1 MIDSIRLTRFKK
13 FKETRLELRPFTILT
28 GGSNAG
34 KTTVLQAIW
43 LALHSLHEGRLLS
56 VDRRTLQSKVSGTG
70 CYLFDLPF
78 VSREDLSGLF
88 YNRISR
94 NSSTYDENSGAML
107 ELTDERGNELKL
119 HVRELFKNINVKLLT
134 PEEELRAPRLQARA
148 PLYLQGGR
156 GVKLQEERLFPAAI
170 EARIAED
177 GGASSLRNRI
187 LDLKKQMPQK
197 YRYLEQLMEKEF
209 AFQICDMQFNES
221 SERYLISEYKE
232 KGMADAV
239 QLEFGSCGSGLLNIL
254 QLLSAILRYCP
265 EKSEVVL
272 LDRPDAGLDGIL
284 SLKLMDTLRKI
295 QEELGI
301 QIILT
306 TDSETVLRDSD
317 PSEVLPVI
325 AGAKVNRPLWTRSR
339 SCGNSVDKASA
350 EKQKSADPV
359 NQTSVENQMDLTQTE
374 EEKERQEAE
383 AVSDKIDLYLDA
395 YDLAQAKCSGKL
407 ALSSLGRRDIAILR
421 RIGMAVH
428 APAFVGRAVVPV
440 VQAKCGVFLNR
451 VPEQENGNA
460 PAGVQKDTISG
471 ESISVPEEEKQMQ
484 NDSQKEKDHDIGWTG
499 CRRAALWERELGDL
513 LGREIKVYAIT
524 QELRPTLE
532 AAWESL
538 KLRKNGAEG
547 QRGSGYAGT
556 LAAAN
561 LPEELRN
568 LFDLLAPEEEQ
579 GTETKAPETEPQK
592 TVRRDAYE
600 QLSFPL
606 E

>member
-1 MIDSIRLTRFKK
+1 MIDSIRLIRFKK

-34 KTTVLQAIW
+34 KTTVLQALW

-197 YRYLEQLMEKEF
+197 YRYLEQVMEEEF

-232 KGMADAV
+232 KGTADAV
-239 QLEFGSCGSGLLNIL
+239 QLEFGSCGSGILNIL

-265 EKSEVVL
+265 EKSEAVL
-272 LDRPDAGLDGIL
+272 LDHPDAGLDGIL

-306 TDSETVLRDSD
+306 TDSEPVLRDAE
-317 PSEVLPVI
+317 PEEVLPVI
-325 AGAKVNRPLWTRSR
+325 AGAKVNRPLWTEARDSAK
-339 SCGNSVDKASA
+339 SVDK
-350 EKQKSADPV
+350 KF
-359 NQTSVENQMDLTQTE
+359 VES
-374 EEKERQEAE
+374 QEAQ
-383 AVSDKIDLYLDA
+383 AVREKISIYLDA
-395 YDLAQAKCSGKL
+395 YDLAQVKCSGKL
-407 ALSSLGRRDIAILR
+407 ALCRLGRREIMTLR

-428 APAFVGRAVVPV
+428 APAFEGRTVVPV
-440 VQAKCGVFLNR
+440 VQAECGAFLNN
-451 VPEQENGNA
+451 VNEQDGNA
-460 PAGVQKDTISG
+460 AADAQKDMISDETIFAS
-471 ESISVPEEEKQMQ
+471 EEEKKLQ

-499 CRRAALWERELGDL
+499 CRRVALWERELGDL
-513 LGREIKVYAIT
+513 LGREIKVYDIT
-524 QELRPTLE
+524 QELRPALE

-547 QRGSGYAGT
+547 QSGSGYAGT
-556 LAAAN
+556 LTAAN

-579 GTETKAPETEPQK
+579 GTETKAPEPEPQK
-592 TVRRDAYE
+592 PVRRDAYE

>member
-1 MIDSIRLTRFKK
+1 MKQIADIRFDMTKKWIVERKTGDGGKTLIDSIRLIRFKK

-56 VDRRTLQSKVSGTG
+56 VERRTLQSKVSGTG

-78 VSREDLSGLF
+78 VSRDDLSGLF
-88 YNRISR
+88 YNRVSR
-94 NSSTYDENSGAML
+94 SSSTYDENSGAML
-107 ELTDERGNELKL
+107 EVTDERGNELKL
-119 HVRELFKNINVKLLT
+119 HVRELFKNVNVKLLT

-156 GVKLQEERLFPAAI
+156 GVNLQEERLFPAAM

-177 GGASSLRNRI
+177 GGFSALRNMI
-187 LDLKKQMPQK
+187 LDLKKQMPKK
-197 YRYLEQLMEKEF
+197 YHYLEQLLETEF
-209 AFQICDMQFNES
+209 AFRICDMQFNES
-221 SERYLISEYKE
+221 SERYLISEYEE
-232 KGMADAV
+232 KGAV
-239 QLEFGSCGSGLLNIL
+239 PSVRLEFGSCGSGMLNIL
-254 QLLSAILRYCP
+254 RLLAAILRCCP

-272 LDRPDAGLDGIL
+272 LDRPDAGLDGVL
-284 SLKLMDTLRKI
+284 SLKLMDALRKM

-306 TDSETVLRDSD
+306 SDSETVLRDAD

-325 AGAKVNRPLWTRSR
+325 AGAKVNRPLWTERSK
-339 SCGNSVDKASA
+339 CAKPVD
-350 EKQKSADPV
+350 
-359 NQTSVENQMDLTQTE
+359 TC
-374 EEKERQEAE
+374 
-383 AVSDKIDLYLDA
+383 LDA

-407 ALSSLGRRDIAILR
+407 ALCTLGRQEIAQLK

-428 APAFVGRAVVPV
+428 APAFAGGTIVPV
-440 VQAKCGVFLNR
+440 VQVGCGVFPNR
-451 VPEQENGNA
+451 ASEQENGNEA
-460 PAGVQKDTISG
+460 AGVQKDMVSDETIVAS
-471 ESISVPEEEKQMQ
+471 EEEKKLQ
-484 NDSQKEKDHDIGWTG
+484 NDSQKEKDHDIDRTEY
-499 CRRAALWERELGDL
+499 CHVALWERELSDL

-524 QELRPTLE
+524 QELRAE
-532 AAWESL
+532 IEVSWERL
-538 KLRKNGAEG
+538 KLRKNGANG
-547 QRGSGYAGT
+547 QSGSGYTGEAVT
-556 LAAAN
+556 AES
-561 LPEELRN
+561 LPEELQN

-579 GTETKAPETEPQK
+579 EAEEKKTEEEPQK
-592 TVRRDAYE
+592 TVRKDAYE

>member
-1 MIDSIRLTRFKK
+1 MIDSIRLIRFKK

-197 YRYLEQLMEKEF
+197 YRYLEQVMEKEF

-306 TDSETVLRDSD
+306 TDSETVLRDAD

-325 AGAKVNRPLWTRSR
+325 AGAKVNRPLWTENRNSVK
-339 SCGNSVDKASA
+339 SVDKIFA
-350 EKQKSADPV
+350 ES
-359 NQTSVENQMDLTQTE
+359 
-374 EEKERQEAE
+374 QEAQ
-383 AVSDKIDLYLDA
+383 AVREKISIYLDA

-407 ALSSLGRRDIAILR
+407 ALCTLGRREIVQLK
-421 RIGMAVH
+421 RIGMAAH
-428 APAFVGRAVVPV
+428 APAFAGRTVVPV
-440 VQAKCGVFLNR
+440 VQAECGAVRNS
-451 VPEQENGNA
+451 VHEQDNGNA
-460 PAGVQKDTISG
+460 PAGAQKDMISDETIFAS
-471 ESISVPEEEKQMQ
+471 EEEKKLQ

-556 LAAAN
+556 LTAAN

-592 TVRRDAYE
+592 PVRRDAYE

>member
-1 MIDSIRLTRFKK
+1 MIDSIRLIRFKK

-306 TDSETVLRDSD
+306 TDSETVLRDAD

-325 AGAKVNRPLWTRSR
+325 AGAKVNRPLWTENRNSVK
-339 SCGNSVDKASA
+339 SVDKIFA
-350 EKQKSADPV
+350 
-359 NQTSVENQMDLTQTE
+359 ENQEKLTQAE
-374 EEKERQEAE
+374 AGEPKESQEAQ
-383 AVSDKIDLYLDA
+383 AVREKINIYLDA
-395 YDLAQAKCSGKL
+395 YDLVQVKCSGKL
-407 ALSSLGRRDIAILR
+407 ALCTLGRREITALR
-421 RIGMAVH
+421 QIGMAVH
-428 APAFVGRAVVPV
+428 APAFAGRTAVPV
-440 VQAKCGVFLNR
+440 VQAECGAVRNS
-451 VPEQENGNA
+451 VHEQDNGNA
-460 PAGVQKDTISG
+460 PAGAQKDMISDETIFAS
-471 ESISVPEEEKQMQ
+471 EEEKKLQ

-556 LAAAN
+556 LTAAN

>member
-1 MIDSIRLTRFKK
+1 MIDSIRLIRFKK

-34 KTTVLQAIW
+34 KTTVLQALW

-197 YRYLEQLMEKEF
+197 YRYLEQVMEEEF

-232 KGMADAV
+232 KGTADAV
-239 QLEFGSCGSGLLNIL
+239 QLEFGSCGSGILNIL

-265 EKSEVVL
+265 EKSEAVL
-272 LDRPDAGLDGIL
+272 LDHPDAGLDGIL

-306 TDSETVLRDSD
+306 SDSETVLRDAD
-317 PSEVLPVI
+317 PEEVLPVI
-325 AGAKVNRPLWTRSR
+325 AGAKVNRPLWIK
-339 SCGNSVDKASA
+339 D
-350 EKQKSADPV
+350 QKSAKPV
-359 NQTSVENQMDLTQTE
+359 DTG
-374 EEKERQEAE
+374 
-383 AVSDKIDLYLDA
+383 LDA
-395 YDLAQAKCSGKL
+395 YELAQAVSSRRLVLCSLERKEAELLQKIIAKIFGAG
-407 ALSSLGRRDIAILR
+407 AL
-421 RIGMAVH
+421 
-428 APAFVGRAVVPV
+428 PAWICA
-440 VQAKCGVFLNR
+440 
-451 VPEQENGNA
+451 
-460 PAGVQKDTISG
+460 
-471 ESISVPEEEKQMQ
+471 
-484 NDSQKEKDHDIGWTG
+484 
-499 CRRAALWERELGDL
+499 
-513 LGREIKVYAIT
+513 
-524 QELRPTLE
+524 
-532 AAWESL
+532 
-538 KLRKNGAEG
+538 
-547 QRGSGYAGT
+547 
-556 LAAAN
+556 
-561 LPEELRN
+561 
-568 LFDLLAPEEEQ
+568 EEEQ
-579 GTETKAPETEPQK
+579 CAQIKETISHLFEKEISVFWIKEGTHEPETENIRTLQKGAVSELLLGTDVLRRAISAVAGRSNGMQMEDSELQAERERAFETEAPVLEMLCWLEREKGIRIRMRELVRQLKAEDLPESLVDLVKAPELPVDNGNKKAEEEAD
-592 TVRRDAYE
+592 RRQHKEYE
-600 QLSFPL
+600 QLSL
-606 E
+606 TLQE

>member
-1 MIDSIRLTRFKK
+1 MIDSIRLIRFKK

-34 KTTVLQAIW
+34 KTTVLQALW

-209 AFQICDMQFNES
+209 AFQICDMQFDENR
-221 SERYLISEYKE
+221 ERYLISEYQE
-232 KGMADAV
+232 KGTADAV
-239 QLEFGSCGSGLLNIL
+239 RLEFGNCGSGMLNIL
-254 QLLSAILRYCP
+254 QLLVAILRYCP

-272 LDRPDAGLDGIL
+272 LDCPDAGLDGIL
-284 SLKLMDTLRKI
+284 SLKLMDTLRKM

-306 TDSETVLRDSD
+306 SDSETVLRDAD
-317 PSEVLPVI
+317 PEEVIPVI
-325 AGAKVNRPLWTRSR
+325 DGAKVNRPLWIK
-339 SCGNSVDKASA
+339 D
-350 EKQKSADPV
+350 QKSAKPV
-359 NQTSVENQMDLTQTE
+359 DTG
-374 EEKERQEAE
+374 
-383 AVSDKIDLYLDA
+383 LDA
-395 YDLAQAKCSGKL
+395 YELAQAVSSRRLVLCSLERKEAELLQKIIAKIFGAG
-407 ALSSLGRRDIAILR
+407 AL
-421 RIGMAVH
+421 
-428 APAFVGRAVVPV
+428 PAWICA
-440 VQAKCGVFLNR
+440 
-451 VPEQENGNA
+451 
-460 PAGVQKDTISG
+460 
-471 ESISVPEEEKQMQ
+471 
-484 NDSQKEKDHDIGWTG
+484 
-499 CRRAALWERELGDL
+499 
-513 LGREIKVYAIT
+513 
-524 QELRPTLE
+524 
-532 AAWESL
+532 
-538 KLRKNGAEG
+538 
-547 QRGSGYAGT
+547 
-556 LAAAN
+556 
-561 LPEELRN
+561 
-568 LFDLLAPEEEQ
+568 EEEQ
-579 GTETKAPETEPQK
+579 CAQIKETISHLFEKEISVFWIKEGTHEPETENIRTLQKGAVSELLLGTEVLRRAISAVAGRSNGMQMEDSELQAERERAFETEAPVLEMLCWLEREKGIRIRMRELVRQLKAEDLPESLVDLVKAPELPVDNGNKKAEEEAD
-592 TVRRDAYE
+592 RRQHKEYE
-600 QLSFPL
+600 QLSL
-606 E
+606 TLQE

>member
-1 MIDSIRLTRFKK
+1 MIDSIRLIRFKK

-284 SLKLMDTLRKI
+284 SLKLMDTLRKM

-306 TDSETVLRDSD
+306 SDSETVLRDAD
-317 PSEVLPVI
+317 PAEVLPVL
-325 AGAKVNRPLWTRSR
+325 AGAKVNRPLWTENRNSVK
-339 SCGNSVDKASA
+339 SVDKIFA
-350 EKQKSADPV
+350 
-359 NQTSVENQMDLTQTE
+359 ENQEKLTQAE
-374 EEKERQEAE
+374 AGEPKESQEAQ
-383 AVSDKIDLYLDA
+383 AVREKINIYLDA
-395 YDLAQAKCSGKL
+395 YDLVQVKCSGKL
-407 ALSSLGRRDIAILR
+407 ALCTLGRREITALR
-421 RIGMAVH
+421 QIGMAVH
-428 APAFVGRAVVPV
+428 APAFAGRTAVPV
-440 VQAKCGVFLNR
+440 VQAECGAVRNS
-451 VPEQENGNA
+451 VHEQDNGNA
-460 PAGVQKDTISG
+460 PAGAQKDMISDETIFAS
-471 ESISVPEEEKQMQ
+471 EEEKKLQ

-524 QELRPTLE
+524 QELRPALE

-547 QRGSGYAGT
+547 QKGSGYAGT
-556 LAAAN
+556 LTAAN

-592 TVRRDAYE
+592 PVRRDAYE

>member
-1 MIDSIRLTRFKK
+1 MIDSIRLIRFKK

-197 YRYLEQLMEKEF
+197 YRYLEQVMEKEF

-306 TDSETVLRDSD
+306 TDSETVLRDAD

-325 AGAKVNRPLWTRSR
+325 AGAKVNRPLWTENRNSVK
-339 SCGNSVDKASA
+339 SVDKIFA
-350 EKQKSADPV
+350 ES
-359 NQTSVENQMDLTQTE
+359 
-374 EEKERQEAE
+374 QEAQ
-383 AVSDKIDLYLDA
+383 AVREKISIYLDA

-407 ALSSLGRRDIAILR
+407 ALCTLGRREIVQLK
-421 RIGMAVH
+421 RIGMAAH
-428 APAFVGRAVVPV
+428 APAFAGRTAVPV
-440 VQAKCGVFLNR
+440 VQAECGAVRNS
-451 VPEQENGNA
+451 VHEQDNGNA
-460 PAGVQKDTISG
+460 PAGAQKDMISDETIFAS
-471 ESISVPEEEKQMQ
+471 EEEKKLQ

-556 LAAAN
+556 LTAAN

-592 TVRRDAYE
+592 PVRRDAYE

>member
-1 MIDSIRLTRFKK
+1 MIDSIRLIRFKK

-197 YRYLEQLMEKEF
+197 YRYLEQVMEKEF

-306 TDSETVLRDSD
+306 TDSEAVLRDAD

-325 AGAKVNRPLWTRSR
+325 AGAKVNRPLWTENRNSVK
-339 SCGNSVDKASA
+339 SVDKIFA
-350 EKQKSADPV
+350 ES
-359 NQTSVENQMDLTQTE
+359 
-374 EEKERQEAE
+374 QEAQ
-383 AVSDKIDLYLDA
+383 AVREKISIYLDA

-407 ALSSLGRRDIAILR
+407 ALCTLGRREIVQLK
-421 RIGMAVH
+421 RIGMAAH
-428 APAFVGRAVVPV
+428 APAFAGRTVVPV
-440 VQAKCGVFLNR
+440 VQAECGAVRNS
-451 VPEQENGNA
+451 VHEQDNGNA
-460 PAGVQKDTISG
+460 PAGAQKDMISDETIFAS
-471 ESISVPEEEKQMQ
+471 EEEKKLQ

-556 LAAAN
+556 LTAAN

-592 TVRRDAYE
+592 PVRRDAYE

>member
-1 MIDSIRLTRFKK
+1 MIDSIRLIRFKK

-232 KGMADAV
+232 KGTADAV

-284 SLKLMDTLRKI
+284 SLKLMDTLRKM

-306 TDSETVLRDSD
+306 SDSETVLRDAD
-317 PSEVLPVI
+317 PAEVLPVL
-325 AGAKVNRPLWTRSR
+325 AGAKVNRPLWTENRNSVK
-339 SCGNSVDKASA
+339 SVDKIFA
-350 EKQKSADPV
+350 
-359 NQTSVENQMDLTQTE
+359 ENQEKLTQAE
-374 EEKERQEAE
+374 AGEPKESQEAQ
-383 AVSDKIDLYLDA
+383 AVREKINIYLDA
-395 YDLAQAKCSGKL
+395 YDLVQVKCSGKL
-407 ALSSLGRRDIAILR
+407 ALCTLGRREITALR
-421 RIGMAVH
+421 QIGMAVH
-428 APAFVGRAVVPV
+428 APAFAGRTAVPV
-440 VQAKCGVFLNR
+440 VQAECGAVRNS
-451 VPEQENGNA
+451 VHEQDNGNA
-460 PAGVQKDTISG
+460 PAGAQKDMISDETIFAS
-471 ESISVPEEEKQMQ
+471 EEEKKLQ
-484 NDSQKEKDHDIGWTG
+484 NDSQKEKDHDFGWTG

-556 LAAAN
+556 LTAAN

-579 GTETKAPETEPQK
+579 GTETKAPETESQK

>member
-1 MIDSIRLTRFKK
+1 MIDSIRLIRFKK

-34 KTTVLQAIW
+34 KTTVLQALW
-43 LALHSLHEGRLLS
+43 LALHSLHEGRLLF
-56 VDRRTLQSKVSGTG
+56 VDRRSLQSKVSGTG

-119 HVRELFKNINVKLLT
+119 HVRE
-134 PEEELRAPRLQARA
+134 ARA
-148 PLYLQGGR
+148 PLYLHGGR

-306 TDSETVLRDSD
+306 TDSETVLRDAD

-325 AGAKVNRPLWTRSR
+325 AGAKVNRPLWTENRNSVK
-339 SCGNSVDKASA
+339 SVDKIFA
-350 EKQKSADPV
+350 
-359 NQTSVENQMDLTQTE
+359 ENQEKLTQAE
-374 EEKERQEAE
+374 AGEPKESQEAQ
-383 AVSDKIDLYLDA
+383 AVREKINIYLDA
-395 YDLAQAKCSGKL
+395 YDLVQVKCSGKL
-407 ALSSLGRRDIAILR
+407 ALCTLGRREITALR
-421 RIGMAVH
+421 QIGMAVH
-428 APAFVGRAVVPV
+428 APAFAGRTAVPV
-440 VQAKCGVFLNR
+440 VQAECGAVRNS
-451 VPEQENGNA
+451 VHEQDNGNA
-460 PAGVQKDTISG
+460 PAGAQKDMISDETIFAS
-471 ESISVPEEEKQMQ
+471 EEEKKLQ

-524 QELRPTLE
+524 QELRPALE

-556 LAAAN
+556 LTAAN

>member
-1 MIDSIRLTRFKK
+1 MIDSIRLIRFKK

-28 GGSNAG
+28 GWSNAG

-306 TDSETVLRDSD
+306 TDSETVLRDAD

-325 AGAKVNRPLWTRSR
+325 AGAKVNRPLWTETR
-339 SCGNSVDKASA
+339 SCEKSVDKIFA
-350 EKQKSADPV
+350 
-359 NQTSVENQMDLTQTE
+359 ENQEKLTQAE
-374 EEKERQEAE
+374 AGEPKESQEAQ
-383 AVSDKIDLYLDA
+383 AVREKINIYLDA
-395 YDLAQAKCSGKL
+395 YDLVQVKCSGKL
-407 ALSSLGRRDIAILR
+407 ALCTLGRREITALR
-421 RIGMAVH
+421 QIGMAVH
-428 APAFVGRAVVPV
+428 APAFAGRTVVPV
-440 VQAKCGVFLNR
+440 VQTECGAVRNS
-451 VPEQENGNA
+451 VHEQDNGNA
-460 PAGVQKDTISG
+460 PAGAQKDMISDETIFAS
-471 ESISVPEEEKQMQ
+471 EEEKKLQ

-556 LAAAN
+556 LTAAN

>member
-1 MIDSIRLTRFKK
+1 MIDSIRLIRFKK

-28 GGSNAG
+28 GGNNAG
-34 KTTVLQAIW
+34 KTAVLEAIW

-156 GVKLQEERLFPAAI
+156 GVKLQEERLFPAAM
-170 EARIAED
+170 EARIAQD
-177 GGASSLRNRI
+177 GSSSALRNMI

-197 YRYLEQLMEKEF
+197 YQYLEQLMEEAF

-232 KGMADAV
+232 KGTADAV
-239 QLEFGSCGSGLLNIL
+239 QLEFGSCGSGILNIL

-265 EKSEVVL
+265 EKSEAVL
-272 LDRPDAGLDGIL
+272 LDHPDAGLDGIL

-306 TDSETVLRDSD
+306 SDSETVLRDAD
-317 PSEVLPVI
+317 PEEVIPVI
-325 AGAKVNRPLWTRSR
+325 AGAKVNRPLWIK
-339 SCGNSVDKASA
+339 D
-350 EKQKSADPV
+350 QKSAKPV
-359 NQTSVENQMDLTQTE
+359 D
-374 EEKERQEAE
+374 
-383 AVSDKIDLYLDA
+383 IGLDA
-395 YDLAQAKCSGKL
+395 YDLAQAVNSRRLVLCSLEKKEAELLQKIIARISGAGVLPAWICVEEGQCARIKETISRLFEKEISVFWIKEGTHEPETENIRTLQKGAVSELLL
-407 ALSSLGRRDIAILR
+407 ATEVLR
-421 RIGMAVH
+421 RAISAV
-428 APAFVGRAVVPV
+428 AGRSNGLQMEDSEL
-440 VQAKCGVFLNR
+440 QA
-451 VPEQENGNA
+451 
-460 PAGVQKDTISG
+460 
-471 ESISVPEEEKQMQ
+471 
-484 NDSQKEKDHDIGWTG
+484 
-499 CRRAALWERELGDL
+499 ERERAFETEAPVLEILCWLEREKGIRIRMRELVRQLKAEDL
-513 LGREIKVYAIT
+513 
-524 QELRPTLE
+524 P
-532 AAWESL
+532 ESL
-538 KLRKNGAEG
+538 AE
-547 QRGSGYAGT
+547 
-556 LAAAN
+556 LV
-561 LPEELRN
+561 
-568 LFDLLAPEEEQ
+568 
-579 GTETKAPETEPQK
+579 KAPELPVDNGNKKTEEEAD
-592 TVRRDAYE
+592 RRQHKEYE
-600 QLSFPL
+600 QLSL
-606 E
+606 TLQE

>member
-197 YRYLEQLMEKEF
+197 YRYLEQVMEKEF

-306 TDSETVLRDSD
+306 TDSETVLRDAD

-325 AGAKVNRPLWTRSR
+325 AGAKVNRPLWTENRNSVK
-339 SCGNSVDKASA
+339 SVDKIFA
-350 EKQKSADPV
+350 ES
-359 NQTSVENQMDLTQTE
+359 
-374 EEKERQEAE
+374 QEAQ
-383 AVSDKIDLYLDA
+383 AVREKISIYLDA

-407 ALSSLGRRDIAILR
+407 ALCTLGRREIVQLK
-421 RIGMAVH
+421 RIGMAAH
-428 APAFVGRAVVPV
+428 APAFAGRTVVPV
-440 VQAKCGVFLNR
+440 VQAECGAVRNS
-451 VPEQENGNA
+451 VHEQDNGNA
-460 PAGVQKDTISG
+460 PAGAQKDMISDETIFAS
-471 ESISVPEEEKQMQ
+471 EEEKKLQ

-556 LAAAN
+556 LTAAN

>member
-1 MIDSIRLTRFKK
+1 MIDSIRLIRFKK
-13 FKETRLELRPFTILT
+13 LKETRLEVRPFTLLT

-306 TDSETVLRDSD
+306 TDSETVLRDAD

-325 AGAKVNRPLWTRSR
+325 AGAKVNRPLWIK
-339 SCGNSVDKASA
+339 N
-350 EKQKSADPV
+350 QKSAKPV
-359 NQTSVENQMDLTQTE
+359 D
-374 EEKERQEAE
+374 
-383 AVSDKIDLYLDA
+383 IGLDA
-395 YDLAQAKCSGKL
+395 YDLVQVKCSGKL
-407 ALSSLGRRDIAILR
+407 ALCTLGRREITALR
-421 RIGMAVH
+421 QIGMAVH
-428 APAFVGRAVVPV
+428 APAFAGRTAVPV
-440 VQAKCGVFLNR
+440 VQAECGAVRNS
-451 VPEQENGNA
+451 VHEQDNGNA
-460 PAGVQKDTISG
+460 PAGAQKDMISDETIFAS
-471 ESISVPEEEKQMQ
+471 EEEKKLQ

-556 LAAAN
+556 LTAAN

-592 TVRRDAYE
+592 PVRRDAYE

>member
-1 MIDSIRLTRFKK
+1 MIDSIRLIRFKK

-34 KTTVLQAIW
+34 KTTVLQALW

-56 VDRRTLQSKVSGTG
+56 VDRRSLQSKVSGTG

-78 VSREDLSGLF
+78 VSRDDLSGLF

-284 SLKLMDTLRKI
+284 SLKLMDTLRKM

-306 TDSETVLRDSD
+306 TDSETVLRDAD

-325 AGAKVNRPLWTRSR
+325 AGAKVNRPLWTENRNSVK
-339 SCGNSVDKASA
+339 SVDKIFA
-350 EKQKSADPV
+350 
-359 NQTSVENQMDLTQTE
+359 ENQEKLTQAE
-374 EEKERQEAE
+374 AGEPKESQEAQ
-383 AVSDKIDLYLDA
+383 AVREKINIYLDA
-395 YDLAQAKCSGKL
+395 YDLVQVKCSGKL
-407 ALSSLGRRDIAILR
+407 ALCTLGRREITALR
-421 RIGMAVH
+421 QIGMAVH
-428 APAFVGRAVVPV
+428 APAFAGRTVVPV
-440 VQAKCGVFLNR
+440 VQAECGAFLNN
-451 VPEQENGNA
+451 VNEQDGNA
-460 PAGVQKDTISG
+460 AADAQKDMISDETIFAS
-471 ESISVPEEEKQMQ
+471 EEEKKLQ

-499 CRRAALWERELGDL
+499 CRRVALWERELGDL
-513 LGREIKVYAIT
+513 LGREIKVYDIT
-524 QELRPTLE
+524 QELRPALE

-547 QRGSGYAGT
+547 QSGSGYAGT
-556 LAAAN
+556 LTAAN

-579 GTETKAPETEPQK
+579 GTETKAPEPEPQK
-592 TVRRDAYE
+592 PVRRDAYE